1 MIESILDTVKTI
13 LAIDP
18 ECEDFDEELLLH
30 INSTFSVL
38 TQLGV
43 GPSGGFYVTGSST
56 KWTDFMEDLD
66 KIQMVKTYVGLKV
79 KMLFDPPSTSFAQE
93 SMKNMVSEY
102 EWRLNIECDK

>member
-1 MIESILDTVKTI
+1 MDSILDTVKRV

-18 ECEDFDEELLLH
+18 ECEDFDEELMLH

-43 GPSGGFYVTGSST
+43 GPKGGFYITDSST
-56 KWTDFMEDLD
+56 TWEDYMEDMD

-79 KMLFDPPSTSFAQE
+79 KMLFDPPTTSFSQE
-93 SMKNMVSEY
+93 SMKNMVTEY